1 MAPLADSRPGAHSGA
16 PPAASP
22 VRRIRLP
29 AGRQRVCPGG
39 ATGHARP
46 SSPPSLTNRL
56 PRPYAGAPY
65 TPAVSQTPIVPGFV
79 SLGQATSRAI
89 ALHSAVRGRL
99 QRTLLVHGPAGS
111 GKGAFVDDL
120 LALLLC
126 QADDVETRP
135 CNACRACLG
144 ARARTHPDLAIGS
157 PERWREDRSMGESIV
172 AAARRWLGQSAGA
185 PIAGERRVLLVEGV
199 DRANEPTQNVLL
211 KALEEPTGRHV
222 FVLVADELSRVLPT
236 VRSRSQSLRVGAVP
250 RAELVAWLVD
260 RERLPADQADALA
273 RIAGG
278 MAGTAIGY
286 ARAPAAVDWLR
297 RTQRELL
304 GLVGAGRAVRFGSV
318 RDLLDDAAR
327 LGAEPSSPDPDEP
340 PLDGDLPR
348 VSSAAQRGAALLIVE
363 AWLGLSRDLLVA
375 SAGRPQLAPAS
386 SLLPDLA
393 ELAARLDPASIRAFI
408 ALLERIR
415 DGLRQNAA
423 PRLALEVAMLA
434 WPSRATA

>member
-1 MAPLADSRPGAHSGA
+1 
-16 PPAASP
+16 
-22 VRRIRLP
+22 
-29 AGRQRVCPGG
+29 
-39 ATGHARP
+39 
-46 SSPPSLTNRL
+46 
-56 PRPYAGAPY
+56 
-65 TPAVSQTPIVPGFV
+65 VSQIPTQPGFL

-89 ALHSAVRGRL
+89 ALSSAARGRL

-126 QADDVETRP
+126 QADDVAARP
-135 CNACRACLG
+135 CNACRGCRT
-144 ARARTHPDLAIGS
+144 ARGRTHADLAIGS

-172 AAARRWLGQSAGA
+172 AAARRWLGESAGA
-185 PIAGERRVLLVEGV
+185 PIAGERRVLLVEGI
-199 DRANEPTQNVLL
+199 DRANEQTQNVLL
-211 KALEEPTGRHV
+211 KALEEPTERHL

-236 VRSRSQSLRVGAVP
+236 IRSRSQALRVGAVP
-250 RAELVAWLVD
+250 HAELTAWLVD

-278 MAGTAIGY
+278 MSGTAIAY
-286 ARAPAAVDWLR
+286 ARTPEAVDWRR

-304 GLVGAGRAVRFGSV
+304 ELIGSGRADRFGSV

-327 LGAEPSSPDPDEP
+327 LGAEPPGPEAEEAGQ
-340 PLDGDLPR
+340 DGELPR

-363 AWLGLSRDLLVA
+363 AWLGLARDLLVA
-375 SAGRPQLAPAS
+375 AAGRPQLAPAN
-386 SLLPDLA
+386 SLLPDLP
-393 ELAARLDPASIRAFI
+393 ELAGRLGLEPMRDFI
-408 ALLERIR
+408 ALLERTR

-434 WPSRATA
+434 WPSRAAR